1 MRVPGGSAAKSRY
14 GAPMVLAGAA
24 LLAVSGCADGGDN
37 DAVATTAPPST
48 TVSAPV
54 TTSAVAALDV
64 EALRKAGGTATAAVA
79 GSTLVSIETERDHG
93 WEVQVVTADGVEH
106 EMEVSGDGAT
116 VTMGPV
122 AKNED
127 DADKAK
133 HRDRIRAARVDYR
146 AAADSVLRE
155 VPGGTITELNLDSD
169 NGTTVWES
177 DVIDPSGTKHEVT
190 VDAVSGRVMSNTT
203 ER

>member
-1 MRVPGGSAAKSRY
+1 
-14 GAPMVLAGAA
+14 
-24 LLAVSGCADGGDN
+24 
-37 DAVATTAPPST
+37 
-48 TVSAPV
+48 
-54 TTSAVAALDV
+54 
-64 EALRKAGGTATAAVA
+64 
-79 GSTLVSIETERDHG
+79 
-93 WEVQVVTADGVEH
+93 
-106 EMEVSGDGAT
+106 
-116 VTMGPV
+116 MGPV

-190 VDAVSGRVMSNTT
+190 IDAVSGRVMSNTT